1 MLRHGEIA
9 MHCSIHFDA
18 ASFRPRARQAGSA
31 AIDMLAIV
39 LLLSGGS
46 AFAACEQ
53 EAARLCASGDSR
65 CLEGAAKSVE
75 QAASDCKTSEGRQ
88 QNAALWQA
96 TPAFFDGQPYEHTFW
111 RCVASLCDDRQ

>member
-1 MLRHGEIA
+1 MHG
-9 MHCSIHFDA
+9 SIHLDA
-18 ASFRPRARQAGSA
+18 ARFRQRTRHAGGV

-65 CLEGAAKSVE
+65 CLDSAAQSVE
-75 QAASDCKTSEGRQ
+75 QAVSDCKTPEGRQ
-88 QNAALWQA
+88 EKAALWQA
-96 TPAFFDGQPYEHTFW
+96 TPAFFDGQPYEHMFW
-111 RCVASLCDDRQ
+111 RCVARLCDDRR